1 MKTLRKCAA
10 AALLW
15 LPASMCVMAAPAAAQ
30 TPDRIRLQLLW
41 THQAQFAGI
50 YVAIANG
57 YYEREGLAVD
67 VTEGGPGIDSLEQ
80 LSTGRADVA
89 LGWLPAALDARR
101 QGHDIVNIAQIFHRS
116 GMAIICRRDMGV
128 RSAAD
133 IAGKTFGV
141 WNAGDERNMAFWL
154 RAMNIPPEDIKFVA
168 QRPNGLDLIEGR
180 TPCNSA
186 MKYNEYWSI
195 LRAGI
200 KPSDLFVVRLG
211 DEGFGFLEDG
221 LYVTSKAIADEKK
234 RDVLVRFLRATFR
247 GWRHVL
253 ANADEAH
260 ATTMSFAPRLN
271 ADDQRRMLDSIL
283 DMVGD
288 NKPLGLL
295 DLADVQRSIDIVSGP
310 GGDRAALEQTFKDG
324 WTHHLWRDAGPG
336 ADAFMRISVAT
347 RHYLTEAVNSR
358 WFYALDLI
366 GTVAFG
372 LAGFMRAQQRRYDL
386 WGALILTMLP
396 AVAGGTLRDLLV
408 GGDRHPPFI
417 FKDPT
422 YMYIVLEIIVVG
434 TLLSRLT
441 PDRFIGTRNFDRS
454 MTFFDTLGLAAFTVI
469 GAKVALLAD
478 LNWVWIPFCAALTCA
493 GGGMLLDIVTGRE
506 PRTFQGEPYEEIAIA
521 GGLFLLLSLN
531 VADWFEH
538 SSWIVTAAILVTM
551 AMVFT
556 IRALVVTRGWRS
568 YRLGTE
574 VLPEPAR
581 QLISASG

>member
-1 MKTLRKCAA
+1 MKTSWCRRAT
-10 AALLW
+10 ALLW
-15 LPASMCVMAAPAAAQ
+15 LLAATLVTVAPALAQ
-30 TPDRIRLQLLW
+30 TPDRVRLQLLW

-57 YYEREGLAVD
+57 YYEREGIAVD
-67 VTEGGPGIDSLEQ
+67 VAEGGPGIDTLEE
-80 LSTGRADVA
+80 LGAGRADIA
-89 LGWLPAALDARR
+89 LSWLPAAIDARR
-101 QGHDIVNIAQIFHRS
+101 QGRDVVNIAQIFHRS

-128 RSAAD
+128 RSTAD

-141 WNAGDERNMAFWL
+141 WNVGDERNMAFWL
-154 RAMNIPPEDIKFVA
+154 RAMKIAPESLKLT
-168 QRPNGLDLIEGR
+168 QQQPNGRDLIEGR
-180 TPCNSA
+180 TACITA

-221 LYVTSKAIADEKK
+221 LYVTAKAITDEKK

-253 ANADEAH
+253 GNADEAH
-260 ATTMSFAPRLN
+260 AITMSFAPRL
-271 ADDQRRMLDSIL
+271 DPSDQRRMLDSIL
-283 DMVGD
+283 DLVGD
-288 NKPLGLL
+288 SKPLGLL
-295 DLADVQRSIDIVSGP
+295 DLGDVQRSIDIVAGP
-310 GGDRAALEQTFKDG
+310 GGDTAALGQTFREG
-324 WTHHLWRDAGPG
+324 WTHQLWRDAGPG
-336 ADAFMRISVAT
+336 ADGFMRLSVAT
-347 RHYLTEAVNSR
+347 RHYLSEAVNSR

-422 YMYIVLEIIVVG
+422 YMYIVLEIIVIG
-434 TLLSRLT
+434 TLLSRFT
-441 PDRFIGTRNFDRS
+441 SDRFTGTRGFERNL
-454 MTFFDTLGLAAFTVI
+454 TFFDTLGLAAFTVI

-521 GGLFLLLSLN
+521 GGLFLVLALN

-538 SSWIVTAAILVTM
+538 SAWIVTAAILATM
-551 AMVFT
+551 AMVFVT
-556 IRALVVTRGWRS
+556 RMLVVTRGWRS
-568 YRLGTE
+568 YRLGTDSAQ
-574 VLPEPAR
+574 PEPAR
-581 QLISASG
+581 GS